1 MCRTFSCWV
10 LGLVV
15 LSGGLLGPAR
25 AQPSDALIM
34 SYKDTAITEPPEELH
49 LDPFFEKYTTAQGL
63 PIVASGDVPD
73 RGLLVAR
80 DVVLHMLRSSPSI
93 QQHMI
98 DEGYQVG
105 VMADTDSTM
114 DVPWYSD
121 LEKPD
126 LDDSGISKEEYQRI
140 QEMTVEEYWNQR
152 ARGLGGDQT
161 TCAEENI
168 LGYPGTKYFGENILV
183 HEFSHAVHQAIREM
197 KPTLAEDIESA
208 YRDAMANGLWEDH
221 YASTN
226 AGEYWAEGVQF
237 WFNSN
242 YEYEHDDRRVL
253 NSADLLRYDP
263 KLYGLLERVYPSDH
277 HIPMDVFYRHEARV
291 D

>member
-1 MCRTFSCWV
+1 MFGLVMMSIGLAGPV
-10 LGLVV
+10 LG
-15 LSGGLLGPAR
+15 
-25 AQPSDALIM
+25 QPSDALI
-34 SYKDTAITEPPEELH
+34 KDYVKAAVSEPPADLELN
-49 LDPFFEKYTTAQGL
+49 PFFDKYTNAQGI
-63 PIVASGDVPD
+63 PVVASGDVPD

-80 DVVLHMLRSSPSI
+80 DVILHMLQKTPSV

-98 DEGYQVG
+98 KEGYKLG

-114 DVPWYSD
+114 DIPWYED

-126 LDDSGISKEEYQRI
+126 DVDDDL
-140 QEMTVEEYWNQR
+140 TAAEYWNER
-152 ARGLGGDQT
+152 ARGLGGEEV

-183 HEFSHAVHQAIREM
+183 HEFSHSIHQAVRDV
-197 KPTLAEDIESA
+197 KPELAEKIESA

-226 AGEYWAEGVQF
+226 PAEYWAEGTQF

-242 YEYEHDDRRVL
+242 YQYKHGEWTVL
-253 NSADLLRYDP
+253 NSLDLMRYDP
-263 KLYGLLERVYPSDH
+263 KLYALLEKVYTTDH
-277 HIPMDVFYRHEARV
+277 RIPMDVFYKHEARV
-291 D
+291 R